1 MRPFLR
7 KFVDERGVLQQQRVS
22 RPLEQESTR
31 TVQSQGGWKFYG
43 FPGFKW
49 KSVIGVV
56 VAIQLIV
63 YVMSLWL
70 IRPRG
75 VLQPTSHVLWVFG
88 ASNRDAETCGVRD
101 NFPHHLWELRR
112 WFVPIFLHGNPMHI
126 MLNLY
131 FECSA
136 GPRIEE
142 RDSSLAFAL
151 LFLGAGMM
159 GNLLS
164 AAVGGGVSVGGSTS
178 CYGIIGMDMALW
190 YQRWNDL
197 APEEREHAKQGIVS
211 SVGMLLLWE
220 IIMWKEIDHFGHLG
234 GFIGGFCILLG
245 RSNRRWVALFAL
257 IAIACVFR
265 ICIYP
270 LRYDTMAG
278 VKWDV
283 FCGQLWRNYL

>member
-1 MRPFLR
+1 MVGTSGRDTGDHYA
-7 KFVDERGVLQQQRVS
+7 FVDERGVLQQQRVS

-211 SVGMLLLWE
+211 SVESYFSGRLSCGRKSTILDTLVVSLAVSV
-220 IIMWKEIDHFGHLG
+220 FCLG
-234 GFIGGFCILLG
+234 GRIAAGWHCLL
-245 RSNRRWVALFAL
+245 
-257 IAIACVFR
+257 
-265 ICIYP
+265 
-270 LRYDTMAG
+270 
-278 VKWDV
+278 
-283 FCGQLWRNYL
+283 